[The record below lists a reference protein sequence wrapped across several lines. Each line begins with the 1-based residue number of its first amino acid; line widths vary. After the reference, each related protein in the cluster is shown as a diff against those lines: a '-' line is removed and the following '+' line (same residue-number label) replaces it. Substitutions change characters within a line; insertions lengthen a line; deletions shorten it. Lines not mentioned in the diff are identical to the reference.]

1 MNSSRN
7 NTLEF
12 SSAGSI
18 IVDGTGVGDFGAIQV
33 LKDAQITAV
42 VTKTRGQGIVENPTK
57 LHTTFTAGTIIY
69 GSFTSVTI
77 TSGLVA
83 LHKLTNA

>member
-18 IVDGTGVGDFGAIQV
+18 IVDGTGEGDFGAIQV

-42 VTKTRGQGIVENPTK
+42 VAKTKGQGVENPTK
-57 LHTTFTAGTIIY
+57 LYTTFTAGTIIS

-77 TSGLVA
+77 SSGLVA